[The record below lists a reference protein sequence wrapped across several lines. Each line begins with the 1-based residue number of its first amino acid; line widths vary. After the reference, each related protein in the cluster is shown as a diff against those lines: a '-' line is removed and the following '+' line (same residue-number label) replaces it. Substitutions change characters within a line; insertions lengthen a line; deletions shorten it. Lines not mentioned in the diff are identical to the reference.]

1 MVKFKVH
8 GGDPGKLY
16 TAVLEDMGLCY
27 VSKISVLGVPFYSV
41 SMKEIDSE
49 GRMAEDVATMEE
61 HGYTYIPGSEV
72 ND

>member
-41 SMKEIDSE
+41 
-49 GRMAEDVATMEE
+49 
-61 HGYTYIPGSEV
+61 
-72 ND
+72 